1 MLIKRDVDGKA
12 QSFPN
17 GEIPVVIGTFTYTAK
32 RMGGAPSITATI
44 YYPTPLDKQWTHE
57 EYVEFQGE
65 RYYATSIP
73 SSSKDSQSV
82 LYKHDVTFT
91 SRREILDNTLFFDA
105 VSNKDEDTK
114 GGDKYRTNQTR
125 FSFGGDITEFVS
137 RINSSMKYCDVPY
150 SVVIDDGYATT
161 DVKEVSFENQYLT
174 EVLQLINTT
183 YQLDYY
189 WVGNVCHVGKLQY
202 DLTDSPIEY
211 GRNDALVSVSKEN
224 SNARIVDMITGYG
237 SSDNIPY
244 YYPNDDEFGKVL
256 FDTENFDKA
265 LVTNVSLGKLLKWDS
280 NIYGKTLTLCKNTSE
295 SYQGDIFNQSKYN
308 VCVSENVAHIADAIS
323 SGVGLGSKN
332 VTPTCSLGEK
342 VITGFGSR
350 DTTALVGSSIIWLLF
365 EFNGNAGDTIRLDG
379 LSFSSS
385 EAAGSNRLG
394 LEFKYEQVCYVGE
407 GMDMDAAFAAM
418 SSAYVATIKRD
429 DNGYY
434 TKDELPSSRYWAFGD
449 SIGSEFSDYTK
460 SYDKTC
466 TLIKSGKMVV
476 VIGCKV
482 TATNIN
488 VAKGTRKMS
497 TVTTTVTGDV
507 LYSHKPQ
514 SVYFFENEDGGTIAY
529 DESGIG
535 INDIDSI
542 PNKSL
547 SFVFDGTDWN
557 ASRGNADKASK
568 IRVNGRTWI
577 FPSQNLMPS
586 VYRESGGA
594 ERFYYA
600 KNDTYSIPGATDK
613 YTFKNIYKEGN
624 PHQGSVE
631 FSDIKPTIN
640 GVRNDVIQSDGLGQ
654 LFGEIAGVAFDSNDS
669 DVKNDDSE
677 YIHSFFY
684 IKLHKFS
691 GSYGFDLFKHA
702 LASESAKINLIKS
715 NGCPACSFDIQCVPS
730 KDKSK
735 MYNCVSTDGHG
746 NLKSVR
752 DDCNDYIFKNDEDA
766 YKDTFNQDSTK
777 TELWIAVKKDDS
789 TLGIIMPNVSGNF
802 KPQKGDL
809 FVITGI
815 NPPKELVTA
824 AEKRLDEALIK
835 YMSENNEDKFN
846 YSVKFSRIF
855 LQENMAFANKLNENS
870 KVAITYAGEKHEF
883 FVTNYTVKVDDSAL
897 ADVEIELSDTLD
909 ASSSELKKAIDA
921 VKGETIAQLQ
931 GLIGGSGGLNA
942 TVADRLYLSKQGDD
956 TAQGLITF
964 AKGLVAKAVANLR
977 KGAKFGNNAFI
988 TELGNAALNTV
999 RSIDYDNAAEQGF
1012 SIEKDGNGRYQAFL
1026 TNLTVWGKALFHE
1039 LEVRKL
1045 SYAGGNIN
1053 LSGAGSKIVKA
1064 VPVKKV
1070 MATSGTGT
1078 DATSTVTWE
1087 ECEVTDADCAG
1098 WKCYLLADD
1107 GTTATMNDWEEGDQ
1121 ARCQT
1126 MGEITSSG
1134 SYENTANRSYWRT
1147 IPDGGVSTA
1156 NEKIYGTKVET
1167 YTDADGKEQTRET
1180 QVELY
1185 DGQQFAWIVLGKHS
1199 TALDGV
1205 TEGDTS
1211 TMDLQDIP
1219 QAGDIIV
1226 LDGNRHRG
1234 SDGNYDKTGRQNVI
1248 LLETSG
1254 EYAPRIAC
1262 FANITEYKHT
1272 VTRDG
1277 KEVSLSVFETS
1288 PKGGTKI
1295 NSSMFEFVADDGSM
1309 ANILNYRGDWSS
1321 ASTYHKNDQV
1331 NHNNAVWVCVANS
1344 GVDVKEEEPS
1354 DTSNYWKKV
1363 LTGGKGGTSYGVTL
1377 TVEKRTISSV
1387 EDDCLVVTFAKGDT
1401 DGVTTTNNVQDI
1413 GGYAQLYVDGKIDTS
1428 ATARLNLGT
1437 SEAGEL
1443 QKGTFPQVFTA
1454 GYVTVKWYDKE
1465 GGTLLGMGSLTRGAD
1480 GKDATVY
1487 GVQLSSTYETWSD
1500 AKKHAGIKVTFTKT
1514 TGTTVSSYGNVQ
1526 ELGTAKVYADG
1537 TEIKGAS
1544 DHLNS
1549 GYNRIIFDMYTFDG
1563 NNNTPSIG
1571 TASVITVELLVGGTV
1586 VATANYSNGKQ
1597 GDGVV
1602 MAYKH
1607 ADTQP
1612 DAPTGTDPEYPGDGW
1627 SLSPDAATAREKVTD
1642 VKYGGYESG
1651 TYDGTNKGTDATAK
1665 EWTEAEDDGRTWMKS
1680 PSGLGNNFGYALM
1693 KVSFTTQYDN
1703 TTVDVEIKA
1712 YSEQNYDLVEVWALD
1727 TAPDTGTTFRGQ
1739 GLAHASGNGVEQAY
1753 SFTVAKAG
1761 RHFICVTYAKD
1772 ISGNDNG
1779 DYGLFRLDLS
1789 DNEVAVSDTVWMSQA
1804 KVSGGKCVLPW
1815 STPVKINGADGIG
1828 AFEILCDPETI
1839 VIDTDD
1845 DGLATGLDNA
1855 YASLM
1860 CLRDGKEVSGVTYK
1874 KGLCMNCGAT
1884 VNTDTGVVTI
1894 TSVRKQSVTVDGQT
1908 VEVSCTSGSVTVM
1921 ATDPTTKT
1929 TYVKTIPFSVNVAK
1943 FNGGLKA
1950 DNKRFETT
1958 YNYLT
1963 NNGKDP
1969 NFIEFESKI
1978 RQTAKDISLHV
1989 SEKRA
1994 GRRNLLPGSAF
2005 RKQGEGCSIVQDG
2018 QDAIN
2023 GICINGGYDGVNCA
2037 RLRNEGNAGAAFPR
2051 VSWDGGRNSNVKV
2064 AKGKKYT
2071 LSFWAKRLS
2080 STEGGY
2086 EISTQFFLQDGANG
2100 YDRPYSALKMGSFTV
2115 KSQGEWEFIQDTVTI
2130 PSDAKSNYVEVC
2142 ICLGLT
2148 LSGMAEILV
2157 CRPMLEEGEEYN
2169 GWTLSE
2175 QDYDY
2180 VGGNLLDGTATLAK
2194 TGNVEVLDGTV
2205 TQGGMGESASILASP
2220 WSSPTA
2226 QYVDFL
2232 QYSTSG
2238 MGLKANED
2246 YVLSFYAKTEGNAGK
2261 LQCYLYSS
2269 EGVINTEDSE
2279 GGYDYYTPK
2288 DGSLQS
2294 AIVPGTR
2301 WKRYWVHWRPTK
2313 ADPKHV
2319 LFRLVRDGND
2329 RGTYSSY
2336 TTYAVDDVVLYDGT
2350 YYRCIM
2356 AGQGNTPS
2364 SSSFYWEATYYEIS
2378 LSQPKLE
2385 VGATMTEWT
2394 AKRSDMVDKQALY
2407 ATGIDIDSKKIT
2419 LTADHTY
2426 VRTNDGTPMVMI
2438 DADGNLTNVKV
2449 NADMVNVSATHKLSI
2464 SGNGSMVVDMD
2475 NFKLDESGN
2484 ASFKGSIDSKSGTIS
2499 FFTFTESGMYSVT
2512 SSPLWGLGLVA
2523 TNISVRGNPGGRT
2536 SLVCLGDGHKDT
2548 TGGNLNTYP
2557 KSLVNNSQNVNYCNL
2572 IQVTGGG
2579 PGNGRDA
2586 AALGIE
2592 TQGDYCLSA
2601 MGGLSHLQ
2609 GLALDAS
2616 TISGSANRTLFLCS
2630 SSSFTMP
2637 SNPKAGQL
2645 VIVIQTTGTG
2655 ITFYGGGKS
2664 FMKGASTSST
2674 AKSGSAGQW
2683 NFFVYDDSVSCW
2695 RCVYA
2700 NGGLF

>member
-17 GEIPVVIGTFTYTAK
+17 GEVPAIIGTFTYTAK

-44 YYPTPLDKQWTHE
+44 YYPTPLDKRWTHE

-73 SSSKDSQSV
+73 SSSKDNQSV

-202 DLTDSPIEY
+202 DLTDNPIEY

-488 VAKGTRKMS
+488 VAKGTHKMS

-535 INDIDSI
+535 INNIDSI

-586 VYRESGGA
+586 IYRESGGA

-600 KNDTYSIPGATDK
+600 KNGTYNIPGTTDK

-677 YIHSFFY
+677 YIHSYFY

-789 TLGIIMPNVSGNF
+789 TLGIIMPNASGNF

-815 NPPKELVTA
+815 NPPKVLVTA

-921 VKGETIAQLQ
+921 VKGEAVAQLQ

-942 TVADRLYLSKQGDD
+942 TIADRLYLSKQGDD
-956 TAQGLITF
+956 TAQGVITF

-1012 SIEKDGNGRYQAFL
+1012 SIEKDAGGRYQAFL
-1026 TNLTVWGKALFHE
+1026 TNLTVWGKAVFHE
-1039 LEVRKL
+1039 LEIRKL
-1045 SYAGGNIN
+1045 SYAGGDIY
-1053 LSGAGSKIVKA
+1053 LSGAGSKIIRV
-1064 VPVKKV
+1064 VPVKRGT
-1070 MATSGTGT
+1070 ATSGTS
-1078 DATSTVTWE
+1078 STVTWVA
-1087 ECEVTDADCAG
+1087 CDADDKDCVG
-1098 WKCYLLADD
+1098 WKCWLLADD
-1107 GTTATMNDWEEGDQ
+1107 GTTATMNYWQEGDQ
-1121 ARCQT
+1121 ARCRT
-1126 MGEITSSG
+1126 MGEIISSG

-1147 IPDGGVSTA
+1147 IPDGGVSTE
-1156 NEKIYGTKVET
+1156 NEKIYGKKVET

-1180 QVELY
+1180 EVELY
-1185 DGQQFAWIVLGKHS
+1185 DGQQFAWIVIGKHS
-1199 TALDGV
+1199 AAFDGV

-1211 TMDLQDIP
+1211 TMDLQNIP
-1219 QAGDIIV
+1219 QAGDTIV

-1234 SDGNYDKTGRQNVI
+1234 TDGLYDKKDRQNVI
-1248 LLETSG
+1248 TLETTG
-1254 EYAPRIAC
+1254 DYAPRIAC

-1288 PKGGTKI
+1288 PKGGTRI

-1309 ANILNYRGDWSS
+1309 ANILNYRGDWS
-1321 ASTYHKNDQV
+1321 ASFTYHKNDQV

-1344 GVDVKEEEPS
+1344 GVDVKGEEPS
-1354 DTSNYWKKV
+1354 DTSSYWKKV
-1363 LTGGKGGTSYGVTL
+1363 LTGGKGDKGDPGTPGNGIDHVETRFFAWKSDTFGPGFDSDRVWEDGSTTMPPDFSDDFPWLWQVTRTYYTNGTDVLGEAVCIGYKGKDGAAGSDAVTYGVQVTPYL
-1377 TVEKRTISSV
+1377 DPLSSGKTDPGIQIQFTRTTGATVETFTNVTKLGG
-1387 EDDCLVVTFAKGDT
+1387 LVMV
-1401 DGVTTTNNVQDI
+1401 
-1413 GGYAQLYVDGKIDTS
+1413 YVDGVYH
-1428 ATARLNLGT
+1428 A
-1437 SEAGEL
+1437 
-1443 QKGTFPQVFTA
+1443 
-1454 GYVTVKWYDKE
+1454 
-1465 GGTLLGMGSLTRGAD
+1465 
-1480 GKDATVY
+1480 DATRWINIGNDKIVF
-1487 GVQLSSTYETWSD
+1487 SHFPIDNTSTD
-1500 AKKHAGIKVTFTKT
+1500 KT
-1514 TGTTVSSYGNVQ
+1514 
-1526 ELGTAKVYADG
+1526 LGTAS
-1537 TEIKGAS
+1537 T
-1544 DHLNS
+1544 
-1549 GYNRIIFDMYTFDG
+1549 
-1563 NNNTPSIG
+1563 IG
-1571 TASVITVELLVGGTV
+1571 IELLVDSSV
-1586 VATANYSNGKQ
+1586 VATANYANGKQ
-1597 GDGVV
+1597 GALEISVAPDTLVFDTNDDGIV
-1602 MAYKH
+1602 
-1607 ADTQP
+1607 P
-1612 DAPTGTDPEYPGDGW
+1612 SGTSKRATIACYRDGK
-1627 SLSPDAATAREKVTD
+1627 KVTN
-1642 VKYGGYESG
+1642 V
-1651 TYDGTNKGTDATAK
+1651 
-1665 EWTEAEDDGRTWMKS
+1665 
-1680 PSGLGNNFGYALM
+1680 GYAL
-1693 KVSFTTQYDN
+1693 T
-1703 TTVDVEIKA
+1703 EGGH
-1712 YSEQNYDLVEVWALD
+1712 
-1727 TAPDTGTTFRGQ
+1727 PDCS
-1739 GLAHASGNGVEQAY
+1739 AS
-1753 SFTVAKAG
+1753 
-1761 RHFICVTYAKD
+1761 
-1772 ISGNDNG
+1772 ISTSN
-1779 DYGLFRLDLS
+1779 
-1789 DNEVAVSDTVWMSQA
+1789 
-1804 KVSGGKCVLPW
+1804 
-1815 STPVKINGADGIG
+1815 ST
-1828 AFEILCDPETI
+1828 
-1839 VIDTDD
+1839 
-1845 DGLATGLDNA
+1845 
-1855 YASLM
+1855 
-1860 CLRDGKEVSGVTYK
+1860 
-1874 KGLCMNCGAT
+1874 AT
-1884 VNTDTGVVTI
+1884 VTISKIATEEPYGVSKTC
-1894 TSVRKQSVTVDGQT
+1894 GT
-1908 VEVSCTSGSVTVM
+1908 VEVQVYDIDNGRYYFPTV
-1921 ATDPTTKT
+1921 K
-1929 TYVKTIPFSVNVAK
+1929 FSVNVAK

-1950 DNKRFETT
+1950 DNKTLRSQYSELSKNSAT
-1958 YNYLT
+1958 
-1963 NNGKDP
+1963 KD
-1969 NFIEFESKI
+1969 ELKQYDSKI
-1978 RQTAKDISLHV
+1978 EQTAKNIKFEV
-1989 SEKRA
+1989 MEKSV

-2037 RLRNEGNAGAAFPR
+2037 RLRNEGDRGAAYPR
-2051 VSWDGGRNSNVKV
+2051 ISWDGGRNSNVKV

-2086 EISTQFFLQDGANG
+2086 EISTQFFLQDGANSG
-2100 YDRPYSALKMGSFTV
+2100 ARPYGALKFGSFTV

-2130 PSDAKSNYVEVC
+2130 PSDAKSNYMEVC
-2142 ICLGLT
+2142 ICLCLLKG
-2148 LSGMAEILV
+2148 GMAEILV
-2157 CRPMLEEGEEYN
+2157 CRPMLEEGDEYN

-2180 VGGNLLDGTATLAK
+2180 VGGNLLDGTATLTK
-2194 TGNVEVLDGTV
+2194 TGNVEVLNGTV
-2205 TQGGMGESASILASP
+2205 TQGGMGESASIRATL
-2220 WSSPTA
+2220 SPTEA
-2226 QYVDFL
+2226 YKDFL

-2246 YVLSFYAKTEGNAGK
+2246 YVLSFYAKADYSNPGR
-2261 LQCYLYSS
+2261 LQCYLYPSK
-2269 EGVINTEDSE
+2269 GFTNTEEIE
-2279 GGYDYYTPK
+2279 GGYDYFNPS

-2294 AIVPGTR
+2294 GGIVSGIR

-2313 ADPKHV
+2313 ADPEHV
-2319 LFRLVRDGND
+2319 LFRLLRVGND

-2336 TTYAVDDVVLYDGT
+2336 TTYAVDDVVLYGGT
-2350 YYRCIM
+2350 YYRCIE

-2364 SSSFYWEATYYEIS
+2364 SSSSYWDATSYQIS

-2385 VGATMTEWT
+2385 VGATVTEWT

-2407 ATGIDIDSKKIT
+2407 ATGINIDSKEII
-2419 LTADHTY
+2419 LTASNTKF
-2426 VRTNDGTPMVMI
+2426 RNNDGKNLAVIDNDGLRATKIATTDNGGGHTEISGNTTVWYNKDGVTPGIKVFYDAAGVPHFQFCNSNGKVMYDFGPSGLQSFI
-2438 DADGNLTNVKV
+2438 SSTQQAYSDECYLRSVSGDFEWVYVPKNVDADKRFVWRKQIPTTEASSHYEIYDGCVFTKEYYNTANSVNWPKPAFLLPDGWYVEPNDGNLPIKKRPADEEGVFDPTKTVYYQTFCYYSGGKV
-2449 NADMVNVSATHKLSI
+2449 SRTVRAYMTRNSNTSDPYNRFSY
-2464 SGNGSMVVDMD
+2464 NGSY
-2475 NFKLDESGN
+2475 DE
-2484 ASFKGSIDSKSGTIS
+2484 
-2499 FFTFTESGMYSVT
+2499 M
-2512 SSPLWGLGLVA
+2512 L
-2523 TNISVRGNPGGRT
+2523 
-2536 SLVCLGDGHKDT
+2536 
-2548 TGGNLNTYP
+2548 
-2557 KSLVNNSQNVNYCNL
+2557 
-2572 IQVTGGG
+2572 
-2579 PGNGRDA
+2579 
-2586 AALGIE
+2586 
-2592 TQGDYCLSA
+2592 
-2601 MGGLSHLQ
+2601 
-2609 GLALDAS
+2609 
-2616 TISGSANRTLFLCS
+2616 
-2630 SSSFTMP
+2630 
-2637 SNPKAGQL
+2637 
-2645 VIVIQTTGTG
+2645 
-2655 ITFYGGGKS
+2655 
-2664 FMKGASTSST
+2664 
-2674 AKSGSAGQW
+2674 
-2683 NFFVYDDSVSCW
+2683 
-2695 RCVYA
+2695 
-2700 NGGLF
+2700 